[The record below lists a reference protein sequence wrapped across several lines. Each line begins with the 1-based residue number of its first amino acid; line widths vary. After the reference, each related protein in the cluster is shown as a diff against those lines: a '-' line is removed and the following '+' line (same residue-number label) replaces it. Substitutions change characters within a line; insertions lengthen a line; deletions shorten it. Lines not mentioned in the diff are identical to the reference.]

1 MKNIVTFINMDGYG
15 FYLWPAFSLTILILL
30 IMATI
35 GLIKLKFKHEG
46 KNCNFVFGY
55 DFRVF
60 NFPNIHL

>member
-35 GLIKLKFKHEG
+35 SLIKLKASEKALNKVSEG
-46 KNCNFVFGY
+46 NNKK
-55 DFRVF
+55 RKESKSETQA
-60 NFPNIHL
+60 

>member
-35 GLIKLKFKHEG
+35 SLIKLKASEKALNKVSEENN
-46 KNCNFVFGY
+46 KK
-55 DFRVF
+55 RKESKSETQA
-60 NFPNIHL
+60 